1 MRGKE
6 HAHENRRCGHLGE
19 TTPGCSLV
27 TPVISA
33 PPPPFSQPGA
43 CASFRQG
50 VHGQC
55 SEEHETR
62 MLSFVVLISKAET
75 QNIADLGEYTHA
87 CSVSE
92 RQGQG
97 LPGNQQTTAQ
107 GQTQPADCVYK

>member
-1 MRGKE
+1 MRMKTGD
-6 HAHENRRCGHLGE
+6 
-19 TTPGCSLV
+19 PGTSEIPPQAVPLV

-33 PPPPFSQPGA
+33 PPPFSQPGA

-55 SEEHETR
+55 SKEHETR

-75 QNIADLGEYTHA
+75 QNISDLGEYTHA

-92 RQGQG
+92 REGQG
-97 LPGNQQTTAQ
+97 LPGN
-107 GQTQPADCVYK
+107 